1 LDTFLQNFSD
11 QQLEILGERELDEH
25 ETAIALSTKP
35 QARAVAKKFK
45 YLQIISTES
54 AYGRLTVTVWRNIAS
69 VLPWSRPKRCVHAVL
84 VSIPSPILSIDSE
97 TELTF

>member
-54 AYGRLTVTVWRNIAS
+54 AYGRLTVTVWWNIAS
-69 VLPWSRPKRCVHAVL
+69 VLPWSRPKRCVDAKTFNY
-84 VSIPSPILSIDSE
+84 ILLRTNSSQ
-97 TELTF
+97 LTI